1 MMLNQ
6 KQIAFSLQVLLW
18 LWFGI
23 ISSFV
28 AVNVVNIAKLQTEN
42 KLIKQNIDILQSQ
55 VLLLKY
61 QITNK

>member
-1 MMLNQ
+1 MLNQ